1 MSNTL
6 FQKVETDEESGM
18 VRFTLADGSSFE
30 IPVFEALS
38 ITFDAAP
45 VTAVPDRSAP
55 AYIKYTV
62 SGSEA
67 EEAYV
72 DYFTAWNVTVEIDK
86 YTRTISVKLDE
97 GAEEGNT
104 VILVSAGGSTVLKPL
119 FFTYGTAQIAPPT
132 WDPQFGTGAEV
143 ALEGEFTEFDIKVSA
158 DIAYDVTIA
167 EECRSWLKPAPVT
180 RAQMVTTT
188 HSFVADYYEND
199 SGADRKG
206 SITFSNR
213 PYGVTVT
220 LGVRQSPVI
229 PDTPT
234 DPGIATGADLVAF
247 AKAVNAGGSTSRWE
261 NASGE
266 VVLLNDIDLSGLT
279 EWTPIGA
286 GKATGTPSYNTLVNP
301 FTGVF
306 NGQGFTISGIQ
317 WTFDAESETTHLHG
331 LFGALKGAT
340 VKNLKLG
347 AAGDQITVTG
357 ASPNV
362 VAVGALTGYAEGSTI
377 SNVTN
382 NVSVI
387 LTGDNPDAT
396 LMMLAGIAGCAKSTT
411 IGGETK
417 ADAVINNGNVKTGRI
432 TNTANGGTG
441 MNVGGI
447 CAFTLGAGIKIDYCT
462 NNGEVSAPTGRGG
475 GLVGT
480 LGGSTSEENGTSVSN
495 SVNNGT
501 VQDDAVGQYGGSRD
515 YYNYKRMG
523 GLVGGTVTNNN
534 LRIEYCTNNGNVF
547 SQLGCRT
554 GGFVGHNQATIVGC
568 VNKGTILANIT
579 YDAGAPQHGPGWA
592 CGYSA
597 KGLVTQCAK
606 GGRVGEW
613 DAHKDNPSGAPEA
626 TNDNALCYRNSE
638 YFDPSQN
645 Y

>member
-1 MSNTL
+1 M
-6 FQKVETDEESGM
+6 E
-18 VRFTLADGSSFE
+18 
-30 IPVFEALS
+30 P
-38 ITFDAAP
+38 
-45 VTAVPDRSAP
+45 AP
-55 AYIKYTV
+55 A
-62 SGSEA
+62 
-67 EEAYV
+67 
-72 DYFTAWNVTVEIDK
+72 
-86 YTRTISVKLDE
+86 
-97 GAEEGNT
+97 
-104 VILVSAGGSTVLKPL
+104 
-119 FFTYGTAQIAPPT
+119 
-132 WDPQFGTGAEV
+132 
-143 ALEGEFTEFDIKVSA
+143 
-158 DIAYDVTIA
+158 
-167 EECRSWLKPAPVT
+167 T

-229 PDTPT
+229 PDTPAE
-234 DPGIATGADLVAF
+234 PGIATGADLVAF
-247 AKAVNAGGSTSRWE
+247 AKAVNAGGNTSRWE
-261 NASGE
+261 NASGD

-301 FTGVF
+301 FSGVF
-306 NGQGFTISGIQ
+306 NGQGHTISGIQ
-317 WTFDAESETTHLHG
+317 WTFDAESEATHLHG

-357 ASPNV
+357 ASQNV

-377 SNVTN
+377 TAVTN

-396 LMMLAGIAGCAKSTT
+396 LMMLAGIAGCAKSTV

-417 ADAVINNGNVKTGRI
+417 ADAVVNNGDVKTGRI

-480 LGGSTSEENGTSVSN
+480 LGGSTSEENGTAVSN

-501 VQDDAVGQYGGSRD
+501 VQDDAAGQYGGSRD

-534 LRIEYCTNNGNVF
+534 IRIEYCTNNGNVF

-597 KGLVTQCAK
+597 KGLITQCAK

-613 DAHKDNPSGAPEA
+613 DTYKDNPSGAPEA